1 MPDNIN
7 ISVNETTENVVINPS
22 ISTDVIDFN
31 LYATRETINIAVT
44 PELTTVNI
52 NSVSGGG
59 LVTSVNGQIGDVV
72 IPSSDNNFTT
82 ALKNK
87 LDGIQAGAEV
97 NVNADWNST
106 SGDSQIL
113 NKPTIPS
120 ISGLAT
126 VTYVDTQDALKVDKI
141 AGKGLSEN
149 DFTNTLKTKLD
160 SVQSGAEVNV
170 NADWNS
176 VSGDSQILNKP
187 SIPSIAGLATTAY
200 VDNQDALKVDKVEG
214 KGLSANDYTT
224 TEKNKLAGIA
234 SGAEV
239 NVNADWN
246 AVGTD
251 AEILNKPTIP
261 SISGLA
267 TTSYVDSQ
275 DSLKENYLSVPAANG
290 YILASTTS
298 GVRSWVAQT
307 GGGGGGDMLKATYD
321 VDNSG
326 VVDNAE
332 AISIIG
338 RNSTGATLYTGTI
351 VYILGSTGNR
361 PNFVKAQANSE
372 AASAGTFGVVK
383 NNISNNADGYVTV
396 LGHLD
401 NLDTRAGATHPFTS
415 DTLADGDV
423 IYLSPTT
430 AGYITNVKPSAP
442 NHLVYLGN
450 VVRTSPTNGT
460 IVYRIQNGF
469 ELHELANVAINGVS
483 NNQLLSY
490 ESSTSL
496 WKNKS
501 VTTADIAD
509 STNKRYVTD
518 ANLTTIGNQSGVNTG
533 DETSTTIKSKLG
545 ITTLSGSNTG
555 DQDLSNLVVKNT
567 AITGATK
574 TKITYDS
581 KGLVTAGADATTADI
596 ADSSNKR
603 YVTDANLTTIANQSG
618 TNTGDE
624 TTATIKTKLGITTLS
639 GSNTGDQDLSGLAT
653 KATSISTT
661 SPLQGGGDLSANRTL
676 SILQSNTSQSGFL
689 SSTDWNTFNS
699 AYQGKI
705 NSATI
710 TGTEIKTLTLNQ
722 QSGGTITA
730 NFSIYDSM
738 EIFYNVS
745 TLQDR
750 TIADGGTFEAKKC
763 LFNQLSNLNNI

>member
-31 LYATRETINIAVT
+31 LYATAETVNISVT

-52 NSVSGGG
+52 NSVTGGG

-97 NVNADWNST
+97 NVNADWDST

-275 DSLKENYLSVPAANG
+275 DALKENYLSVPAADG
-290 YILASTTS
+290 YILASTTT

-307 GGGGGGDMLKATYD
+307 GGGGGGDMLKSTYD

-338 RNSTGATLYTGTI
+338 RNSTGATLYRGTI
-351 VYILGSTGNR
+351 IYILGSTGNR

-383 NNISNNADGYVTV
+383 NDISNNADGYVTV

-401 NLDTRAGATHPFTS
+401 NLDTRSGATHPFTS
-415 DTLADGDV
+415 DTLVDGDV

-469 ELHELANVAINGVS
+469 ELQELANVAINGVS
-483 NNQLLSY
+483 DKQLLSY
-490 ESSTSL
+490 DNATSL

-518 ANLTTIGNQSGVNTG
+518 ANLTTIGNQSGV
-533 DETSTTIKSKLG
+533 
-545 ITTLSGSNTG
+545 NTG

-596 ADSSNKR
+596 ADSTNKR

-653 KATSISTT
+653 KVTSISTT

>member
-31 LYATRETINIAVT
+31 LYATAETVNIAVT

-52 NSVSGGG
+52 NSVTGGG
-59 LVTSVNGQIGDVV
+59 LVTSVNGLIGDVV

-113 NKPTIPS
+113 NKPSIPS

-141 AGKGLSEN
+141 AGKGLSAN
-149 DFTNTLKTKLD
+149 DFTDVLKTKLD

-176 VSGDSQILNKP
+176 VTGDSQILNKP

-275 DSLKENYLSVPAANG
+275 DALKENYLSVPAANG
-290 YILASTTS
+290 YILASTTT

-321 VDNSG
+321 TDNSG

-338 RNSTGATLYTGTI
+338 RNSTGATLYRGTI
-351 VYILGSTGNR
+351 IYILGSTGNR
-361 PNFVKAQANSE
+361 PNFVKARANSE
-372 AASAGTFGVVK
+372 GTSAGTFGVVK
-383 NNISNNADGYVTV
+383 DNISNNSDGYVTV

-401 NLDTRAGATHPFTS
+401 NLDTRAGATNPFTS

-469 ELHELANVAINGVS
+469 ELQELHNVAINGVS

-518 ANLTTIGNQSGVNTG
+518 ANLTTIGNQSGV
-533 DETSTTIKSKLG
+533 
-545 ITTLSGSNTG
+545 NTG

-722 QSGGTITA
+722 QSGGSITA

>member
-31 LYATRETINIAVT
+31 LYATRETINISVT

-59 LVTSVNGQIGDVV
+59 LVTSVNGQIGDVN
-72 IPSSDNNFTT
+72 IPSSDNNFTN
-82 ALKNK
+82 ALKTK

-200 VDNQDALKVDKVEG
+200 VDNQDALKVDKVAG

-251 AEILNKPTIP
+251 AEIFNKPSIP

-267 TTSYVDSQ
+267 TVTYVDSQ
-275 DSLKENYLSVPAANG
+275 DALKENYLSVPAADG
-290 YILASTTS
+290 YILASTTT

-338 RNSTGATLYTGTI
+338 RNSTGATLYRGTI

-415 DTLADGDV
+415 DTLVDGDV

-469 ELHELANVAINGVS
+469 ELQELANVAINGVS
-483 NNQLLSY
+483 DKQLLSY
-490 ESSTSL
+490 DNATSL

-518 ANLTTIGNQSGVNTG
+518 ANLTTIGNQSGV
-533 DETSTTIKSKLG
+533 
-545 ITTLSGSNTG
+545 NTG

-596 ADSSNKR
+596 ADSTNKR

-653 KATSISTT
+653 KVTSISTT

-676 SILQSNTSQSGFL
+676 SITQSNTSQSGFL